1 MYSSDKKRTKKEKS
15 HVTETKDDRSY
26 IKNAEVILKK
36 KHCLN
41 RHNTTLCQTSSTVEK
56 TNYLKHTDS

>member
-1 MYSSDKKRTKKEKS
+1 MRKEKS

-41 RHNTTLCQTSSTVEK
+41 RYNFASNEQHCRKDKLLEA
-56 TNYLKHTDS
+56 HR

>member
-1 MYSSDKKRTKKEKS
+1 MYSSDEKRTKTGKS

-26 IKNAEVILKK
+26 IKNAEVILQK

-41 RHNTTLCQTSSTVEK
+41 RHNTTLRQMSSTVK
-56 TNYLKHTDS
+56 TIGEAHG

>member
-1 MYSSDKKRTKKEKS
+1 MYPSDKKRTKKEKS

-26 IKNAEVILKK
+26 IKTTEVILKK

-41 RHNTTLCQTSSTVEK
+41 RHNTTLL
-56 TNYLKHTDS
+56 N